1 VVLSENIPSTAT
13 TGLGVD
19 VLVATGIK
27 RAGPGFIADVAG
39 SAALLIALTV
49 GCFGQGASD
58 FTKTIDPLFAGVL
71 AHPGNLGNTIQYA
84 AASANRGDIESAIS
98 AYEQLRFYNPRLAA
112 TRFQLGVLYYQLGS
126 YDQAR
131 GYLQTALQMP
141 DVTPE
146 LRQNIEDLL
155 ELVDKKLR
163 PDQFSG
169 FAQTGL
175 RYQSN
180 ASLGAGAQTVLA
192 SGATLNSRFVARP
205 DWNWFGTAGINYVHD
220 FETQTGETFEASVIA
235 YDAQQFTLHQFDI
248 GLIELRAGPRFAL
261 SPGDI
266 NGLTV
271 KPYVVAT
278 GALLADAA
286 YMGGLGGGLTLHA
299 VVGNVSLDPYGEI
312 VQQSFRNS
320 ALYPLASG
328 LSGTLSTV
336 GLQASGPVA
345 AGLAWQSRVAYA
357 RASDQFA
364 FDSYRSYVADIWL
377 PWTFSWGG
385 GRRWTVIP
393 TAGVTQWRYDAPDP
407 FVAPFT
413 TAHTTEW
420 RAGLGLEVP
429 IWHKLIFAS
438 LVQYRNATSNVAA
451 FSYRDLSVSAGP
463 LVRF

>member
-1 VVLSENIPSTAT
+1 VDLSENIPSTAT

-278 GALLADAA
+278 GALLADAP
-286 YMGGLGGGLTLHA
+286 YMA
-299 VVGNVSLDPYGEI
+299 
-312 VQQSFRNS
+312 
-320 ALYPLASG
+320 AS
-328 LSGTLSTV
+328 
-336 GLQASGPVA
+336 A
-345 AGLAWQSRVAYA
+345 AGLR
-357 RASDQFA
+357 FT
-364 FDSYRSYVADIWL
+364 
-377 PWTFSWGG
+377 PW
-385 GRRWTVIP
+385 
-393 TAGVTQWRYDAPDP
+393 
-407 FVAPFT
+407 
-413 TAHTTEW
+413 
-420 RAGLGLEVP
+420 
-429 IWHKLIFAS
+429 
-438 LVQYRNATSNVAA
+438 
-451 FSYRDLSVSAGP
+451 
-463 LVRF
+463 